1 MASLGSQTMAIKPP
15 RDRGG
20 RQYTQK
26 TITGNAV
33 DSGAGVVL
41 VAKDPNNANHTA
53 VIDKLSYICAAAE
66 TVTIK
71 WADSSDDGTIVD
83 AMPVAANSLISLE
96 DLHANRANADIKLY
110 TTSASSVTAFIHY
123 HYEGDAT

>member
-41 VAKDPNNANHTA
+41 AAKKDADHTT

-71 WADSSDDGTIVD
+71 WVDSSDDGTIVD